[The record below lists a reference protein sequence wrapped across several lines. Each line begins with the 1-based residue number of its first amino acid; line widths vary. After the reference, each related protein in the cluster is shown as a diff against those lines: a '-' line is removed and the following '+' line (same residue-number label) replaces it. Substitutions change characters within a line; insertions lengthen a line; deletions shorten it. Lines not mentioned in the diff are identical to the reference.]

1 MGSIAEQLDEIEALE
16 SFFTDEL
23 DSVQKEQQPFSLK
36 LFLPVEMGQLELEPV
51 LRRPQTA
58 LPAPPAPPAPASP
71 NHASAPAPT
80 ASARLRGTVRG
91 SAGASGGRG
100 GERGARGR

>member
-51 LRRPQTA
+51 PVVA
-58 LPAPPAPPAPASP
+58 DPAQDAP
-71 NHASAPAPT
+71 
-80 ASARLRGTVRG
+80 
-91 SAGASGGRG
+91 RG
-100 GERGARGR
+100 GVSM